1 MGVLEKVTENFTR
14 RSREILGDNLVGIYL
29 HGSAAMD
36 CFNEKKSDIDLLTVV
51 DRPISDEEKR
61 KYMDMAA
68 ALNADAPEKGIE
80 FSIVKRDVCRPFVY
94 PTPFE
99 LHFSVAHLPWYQAN
113 PYDYVEKMKGTDKDL
128 AAHVTMIRHRGKCLW
143 GKGIKE
149 VFGEVSRECYFDSIW
164 NDIKNAEE
172 EITANPTYIILNL
185 CRVLAYKKEGLILSK
200 REGGNW
206 GIENVPEKYR
216 SLILQ
221 ALEEYVWD
229 RKGKWE
235 ESCVQEYAAYMIEQI
250 KNGT

>member
-1 MGVLEKVTENFTR
+1 MLFR
-14 RSREILGDNLVGIYL
+14 
-29 HGSAAMD
+29 
-36 CFNEKKSDIDLLTVV
+36 
-51 DRPISDEEKR
+51 
-61 KYMDMAA
+61 
-68 ALNADAPEKGIE
+68 
-80 FSIVKRDVCRPFVY
+80 
-94 PTPFE
+94 
-99 LHFSVAHLPWYQAN
+99 
-113 PYDYVEKMKGTDKDL
+113 
-128 AAHVTMIRHRGKCLW
+128 
-143 GKGIKE
+143 
-149 VFGEVSRECYFDSIW
+149 SIW

-235 ESCVQEYAAYMIEQI
+235 ENCVQEYAAYMIEQI